1 MHELDLYQS
10 NALQT
15 AVYPLERALDYT
27 VLGLLSEVGE
37 LEEVYYNANTSVGAG
52 RVWSLAHMSEAKSEL
67 GDLYWYTASIADA
80 LGTTLGQIT
89 TTAQRSTVVLLQSR
103 GLTLS
108 ALTVEAGAI
117 AGILKKAIRDEG
129 GTLSCERRGL
139 IEHHLLRV
147 LALLDHFAVLLGTTG
162 TRVRQA
168 NILKLADRKE
178 RGVIGGSGN
187 AR

>member
-10 NALQT
+10 EALQT

-37 LEEVYYNANTSVGAG
+37 LEEVYYNANTAVGAG
-52 RVWSLAHMSEAKSEL
+52 RVWSIEHTNEAKSEL

-80 LGTTLGQIT
+80 LGTTLGQI
-89 TTAQRSTVVLLQSR
+89 VVGGVGSVELVHSR

-108 ALTVEAGAI
+108 ALTREAGAI
-117 AGILKKAIRDEG
+117 AGILKKVIRDNG
-129 GTLSCERRGL
+129 GALTFTKKAEILN
-139 IEHHLLRV
+139 RV
-147 LALLDHFAVLLGTTG
+147 LNVIDLLDHFAVMLGTTG
-162 TRVRQA
+162 TRVRQG

-178 RGVIGGSGN
+178 RGVLGGSGN